1 MKREDRLD
9 IPHDKQSGQPGRARE
24 FRQTNLAAFAGF
36 VVILLATVV
45 LSIVQLRTVYGEMEQ
60 VVSHHNLKTELA
72 TEMQVAGLVRTESL
86 YRMLILDDPFERD
99 AMFLRYNGAA
109 FRIGKARQR
118 LREFPM
124 DPGEQRLYSEQ
135 GAVIARVVEA
145 QERVI
150 DLVARDRMDEARKV
164 MLDQAM
170 PLQTEVHATFEAMR
184 RQQAEKTEQA
194 MTLASQAYAG
204 TLWMLAIVGLA
215 ALAGSGA
222 IALLAYRRTHRIALH
237 DVLTGLL
244 TRGGFHDAVENEIA
258 QRQRDGGAFGLLYL
272 DLDRFK
278 PVNDAFGHAAGD
290 GVLKE
295 AAQRLRQCVRKGDIV
310 ARIGGDEFAVGL
322 CDIRSSEDCRVVAR
336 KIEAAFD
343 APFIVGCNA
352 HDVGASI
359 GIASYPDAAGS
370 ADELIAA
377 ADRAMYA
384 SKRERDMPAS
394 SPDHPLPDRTP

>member
-118 LREFPM
+118 LRELPL
-124 DPGEQRLYSEQ
+124 DAEERRLFDEQ
-135 GAVIARVVEA
+135 GALIVRVVEA

-184 RQQAEKTEQA
+184 RQQAEKT
-194 MTLASQAYAG
+194 
-204 TLWMLAIVGLA
+204 
-215 ALAGSGA
+215 
-222 IALLAYRRTHRIALH
+222 
-237 DVLTGLL
+237 
-244 TRGGFHDAVENEIA
+244 
-258 QRQRDGGAFGLLYL
+258 
-272 DLDRFK
+272 
-278 PVNDAFGHAAGD
+278 
-290 GVLKE
+290 
-295 AAQRLRQCVRKGDIV
+295 
-310 ARIGGDEFAVGL
+310 
-322 CDIRSSEDCRVVAR
+322 
-336 KIEAAFD
+336 
-343 APFIVGCNA
+343 
-352 HDVGASI
+352 
-359 GIASYPDAAGS
+359 
-370 ADELIAA
+370 
-377 ADRAMYA
+377 
-384 SKRERDMPAS
+384 
-394 SPDHPLPDRTP
+394 